1 MLVFSRL
8 LAKSHPGLSLAGKLV
23 TKSCPTEPLENRDP
37 KNLIKL
43 EIYEWR
49 HADWSTPN
57 D

>member
-23 TKSCPTEPLENRDP
+23 IKSCPTEPLENRDP